1 MADKQDTIT
10 AIATAPGRGGIGI
23 IRVSGSKSTDIVKCL
38 TGQIPGAR
46 KAVFCAFRDQ
56 GGAIIDRG
64 IVLYFQRPAS
74 FTGEDVIE
82 LHAHGG
88 QVVLNMLLKRT
99 KELGARQARPGEFT
113 ERAFLNDKLD
123 LIQAEAVADLI
134 DSVSEKA
141 ARSAMRSLEGEFSLQ
156 IQHITEQLIDI
167 RAVVEGALDF
177 PEEEIDFLA
186 DSDVI
191 NKIEKCLAAVVEI
204 LARAQQGRLLNT
216 GVRVVI
222 IGRPNVG
229 KSSLLNRLLQTER
242 AIVAATPGTTRDVI
256 EDSILLDGLLV
267 NIADTAGLRC
277 SDNPVEQEGV
287 RRAQQ
292 EIQRA
297 DIIVLVTDS
306 GKAQQ
311 DEAAVL
317 KQHVPSG
324 KKTLIVHNK
333 IDLQGKSPCVSAG
346 DQDPPTIDLS
356 AKTGAGINLLKEA
369 LINLAGLEDMG
380 EDVVLARTRQIDALD
395 QTRLCIANGLTAYVD
410 IGAAEILAEE
420 LRNAQQL
427 LGGITGEFTADD
439 LLGEIFSRFCIGK

>member
-23 IRVSGSKSTDIVKCL
+23 IRVSGPKSPEIAKGL
-38 TGQIPGAR
+38 TGQTPVAR
-46 KAVFCAFRDQ
+46 KAIFCAFRDQ
-56 GGAIIDRG
+56 DRSVIDRG
-64 IVLYFQRPAS
+64 VLLYFQRPAS
-74 FTGEDVIE
+74 FTGEDIIE

-88 QVVLNMLLKRT
+88 PVVLNMLLKRT

-141 ARSAMRSLEGEFSLQ
+141 ARSAMRSLEGEFSLL
-156 IQHITEQLIDI
+156 IRGITEQLVDI
-167 RAVVEGALDF
+167 RVVVEGALDF
-177 PEEEIDFLA
+177 PEEEIDFIA
-186 DSDVI
+186 DSNVI
-191 NKIEKCLAAVVEI
+191 SKIEKCLADVNEI
-204 LARAQQGRLLNT
+204 LTRTRQGRILSA

-242 AIVAATPGTTRDVI
+242 AIVTATPGTTRDVI

-267 NIADTAGLRC
+267 NIADTAGLRS
-277 SDNPVEQEGV
+277 SDDPVEQEGV

-292 EIQRA
+292 EIQHA

-306 GKAQQ
+306 SEAQQ
-311 DEAAVL
+311 DETSSL
-317 KQHVPSG
+317 MQYVPSG

-333 IDLQGKSPCVSAG
+333 IDLQGQSPCVSAG
-346 DQDPPTIDLS
+346 DQGSPVIDLS

-369 LINLAGLEDMG
+369 LIKVAGLEDMG
-380 EDVVLARTRQIDALD
+380 EDVVLARARQIDALD
-395 QTRLCIANGLTAYVD
+395 QTRLCIASGLTAYID
-410 IGAAEILAEE
+410 HGAAEMLAEE
-420 LRNAQQL
+420 LRKAQQL
-427 LGGITGEFTADD
+427 LAGITGEFAADD